1 MSQNFSNY
9 TTTGTQSG
17 CGCGQTQQSC
27 CPPPKDHCPP
37 VEATEEENV
46 CGAQESEE
54 TCACRDSLAAALQL
68 LCSGDLPALIDFNR
82 FAFLTDNFLIG
93 AYLVCPCGQTGTYDN
108 LADTLTGSFN
118 RFTPCSCELI
128 DVSGTV
134 YGPTPYYRP
143 QTVANLFTVI
153 GENLDGVDDAQGFI
167 NSVNALAARIDPD
180 SADYR
185 PELLNAFL
193 PLLGACS
200 CPNLSISEVSLCA
213 LSAIAFESS
222 GTTAEQQACNYQA
235 AKQSLLQ
242 ILRPKCPPPCKPCR
256 PPRPKPC
263 TVPPC
268 CENKG
273 ILSSMDRCGM
283 AHTVSLTAGNLLLVG
298 ATLLGTIGNAL
309 ILSNDTENRF
319 YFVCTEQVEFIG

>member
-1 MSQNFSNY
+1 MSQNTGNY
-9 TTTGTQSG
+9 TTTGMQSG
-17 CGCGQTQQSC
+17 CGAPQQSC
-27 CPPPKDHCPP
+27 CQTPKESCTQNES
-37 VEATEEENV
+37 VQQENT
-46 CGAQESEE
+46 CAAQETEQS
-54 TCACRDSLAAALQL
+54 CACRDSLAAALQL
-68 LCSGDLPALIDFNR
+68 LCSGDLPALVDFNR
-82 FAFLTDNFLIG
+82 FAFLTDNFQIG
-93 AYLVCPCGQTGTYDN
+93 AYLVCPCGQSGTYDN
-108 LADTLTGSFN
+108 LSDTLSGTFS

-167 NSVNALAARIDPD
+167 NAMDALAARIDPEN
-180 SADYR
+180 SEYR
-185 PELLNAFL
+185 PALLRAFL

-200 CPNLSISEVSLCA
+200 CPNLSVSEVSLCA
-213 LSAIAFESS
+213 LRAIAFEAS
-222 GTTAEQQACNYQA
+222 GATTEQQTYNYQA
-235 AKQSLLQ
+235 AKQTLLQ
-242 ILRPKCPPPCKPCR
+242 ILRPKCPPPCKPCT

-263 TVPPC
+263 TVPQC

-309 ILSNDTENRF
+309 ILSSDAQSRF
-319 YFVCTEQVEFIG
+319 YFVCGESVEFIG